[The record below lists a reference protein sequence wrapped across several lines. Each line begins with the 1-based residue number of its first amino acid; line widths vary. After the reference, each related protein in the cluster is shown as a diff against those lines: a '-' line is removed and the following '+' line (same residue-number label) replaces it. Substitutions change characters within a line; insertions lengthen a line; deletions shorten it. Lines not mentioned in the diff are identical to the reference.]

1 MPLTDSRK
9 EQVALD
15 VSHIKGVTQDSRAVK
30 EGFLFA
36 ALKGKNHHGMDFI
49 ADAIKNGATHILM
62 DKNAKLPKDM
72 DVTGV
77 TLFKV
82 PNARQTFSYI
92 VSDFY
97 REQPDVIVAVT
108 GTNGKTSVVNI
119 VDQLWHALG
128 YYAASLGTLG
138 TRIGLQRESTAS
150 MTTPDPVTLHEA
162 LKELQEGGVTHLA
175 MEASS
180 HGLDQYRLD
189 GVHIDAAALTNITH
203 DHLDYHG
210 SLEAYKL
217 AKLRLITKVLDYE
230 SPVVL
235 NADLEEYQAIKN
247 MALGAGHSVISYGKS
262 GEEIKL
268 LEVKSLPH
276 GQDLKLRIEGEEY
289 ETRIPL
295 VGEFQAMNVI
305 CALGLVLA
313 TEQTESL
320 ERKEKIKVLIK
331 AIQHLRP
338 VEGRLQRVN
347 IPRNVFVD
355 YAHTPDAL
363 EASLKALRPHTKGRL
378 YCVFGCGGDRDK
390 DKRPVMGEI
399 AARLA
404 DKVIVTDDNP
414 RSEKPED
421 IRKQIIAGAKK
432 AENIE
437 EVAARNEAI
446 LSALKQMTENDLLL
460 VAGKGHEQGQEIN
473 GEVLPFNDLEEIK
486 KAAKTI

>member
-1 MPLTDSRK
+1 MPLTEKTNSR
-9 EQVALD
+9 EALD

-30 EGFLFA
+30 QGFLYA
-36 ALKGKNHHGMDFI
+36 ALKGGTHHGADFI
-49 ADAIKNGATHILM
+49 ADAITNGATHILM
-62 DKNAKLPKDM
+62 DKNVELPKGL
-72 DVTGV
+72 DVSGI

-97 REQPDVIVAVT
+97 EKQPDIIVAVT
-108 GTNGKTSVVNI
+108 GTNGKTSVVNF

-138 TRIGLQRESTAS
+138 TRVGLQRETTAS
-150 MTTPDPVTLHEA
+150 MTTPDPVSLHAA
-162 LKELQEGGVTHLA
+162 LAELEDDGVTHLA

-189 GVHIDAAALTNITH
+189 GVHIAAAALTNITH

-217 AKLRLITKVLDYE
+217 AKLRLFTKVMDDE
-230 SPVVL
+230 NTVVL

-247 MALGAGHSVISYGKS
+247 MALGAGHNVISYGKG
-262 GEEIKL
+262 GEELEL
-268 LEVKSLPH
+268 LDVKSLPH

-289 ETRIPL
+289 ETRLPL
-295 VGEFQAMNVI
+295 VGEFQAMNAL

-313 TEQTESL
+313 TDHTESL

-331 AIQHLRP
+331 ALQHLRP

-363 EASLKALRPHTKGRL
+363 EASLKALRPHTNGKL
-378 YCVFGCGGDRDK
+378 YCVFGCGGDRDR
-390 DKRPVMGEI
+390 DKRPLMGEI
-399 AARLA
+399 ASRLA
-404 DKVIVTDDNP
+404 DNVIVTDDNP
-414 RSEKPED
+414 RSENPED
-421 IRKQIIAGAKK
+421 IRKQIISGAKN

-473 GEVLPFNDLEEIK
+473 GEILPFNDMEEIK
-486 KAAKTI
+486 KAAQTL